1 MEGHRTRQLWAVIT
15 TVATAGFAT
24 GLTIPLVSLRLD
36 ASGHNELVV
45 GLMAAA
51 LALGFVLAA
60 PFVRGLAAALG
71 VRSTLLVCMAMSAA
85 SIALLEVTNHLAIGF
100 VLRMLMGAASGILIA
115 LGETLVNQLSPHSH
129 RGRVVAVYT
138 TTFTVCQLCGPAT
151 LSAMDVHSLW
161 PVALVLGVH
170 LASTLAFGMLFR
182 DLPTP
187 LHEDEPAVSIRI
199 CVRRSPELF
208 AGVMFFALFDAV
220 MLSLFPLYGLHH
232 GHAAAVATFMVTV
245 VFVGD
250 AALQIVIGWLADRTN
265 ARHVFIGCGAATL
278 GLCLGLPAVMPHP
291 GLLWPCL
298 VLLGAVAGGIY
309 TLALIQIGQRFQ
321 GQALV
326 AANASASLAWGAGGL
341 LGPLLAGG
349 AAFVHP
355 GLGFP
360 LTMAVTAGLFLL
372 LACGSEARAQHG

>member
-1 MEGHRTRQLWAVIT
+1 MEEHRTRQLWAVIT

-24 GLTIPLVSLRLD
+24 GLTMPLVSLRLD
-36 ASGHNELVV
+36 ASGHSELLV

-60 PFVRGLAAALG
+60 PFVRGLAAAIG
-71 VRSTLLVCMAMSAA
+71 VRSTLLVCMVLSGTSM
-85 SIALLEVTNHLAIGF
+85 ALLEVTNQPAIWF
-100 VLRMLMGAASGILIA
+100 VLRVQMGAASGILIA
-115 LGETLVNQLSPHSH
+115 LGETLVNQLSTQSH
-129 RGRVVAVYT
+129 RGRAVAVYT
-138 TTFTVCQLCGPAT
+138 TTFTVCQLSGPAA

-170 LASTLAFGMLFR
+170 LASVLAFGLLFR
-182 DLPTP
+182 DPPTP
-187 LHEDEPAVSIRI
+187 AREDEAAVSIWACCQRA
-199 CVRRSPELF
+199 PELF

-232 GHAAAVATFMVTV
+232 GYAAAVATFMVTV

-250 AALQIVIGWLADRTN
+250 AALQIVIGWLADKTN

-278 GLCLGLPAVMPHP
+278 LLCLGLPALMPHP
-291 GLLWPCL
+291 WALWPCL

-372 LACGSEARAQHG
+372 LACGSGARARSG

>member
-1 MEGHRTRQLWAVIT
+1 MGSNRTRQLWAVIGS
-15 TVATAGFAT
+15 VAAAGFTT
-24 GLTIPLVSLRLD
+24 GLSIPLVSLRLD
-36 ASGHNELVV
+36 ASGHSELLV

-60 PFVRGLAAALG
+60 PLVRGLAAALG
-71 VRSTLLVCMAMSAA
+71 VRSTLLVCLAMSAA
-85 SIALLEVTNHLAIGF
+85 STALLEVTHHLAIWF
-100 VLRMLMGAASGILIA
+100 VLRVLMGAASGILIA
-115 LGETLVNQLSPHSH
+115 LGETLVNQLSNQSH
-129 RGRVVAVYT
+129 RGRAVAVYT
-138 TTFTVCQLCGPAT
+138 TTFTVCQLCGPAA
-151 LSAMDVHSLW
+151 LSAMDLHSGW

-170 LASTLAFGMLFR
+170 LASVLAFGLLFR
-182 DLPTP
+182 DPPTP
-187 LHEDEPAVSIRI
+187 AREDEAAVSIWA
-199 CVRRSPELF
+199 CCRRTPELF

-232 GHAAAVATFMVTV
+232 GYAAAVATFMVTV

-250 AALQIVIGWLADRTN
+250 AALQIVIGWLADKTN
-265 ARHVFIGCGAATL
+265 ARQVFIGCGAATL
-278 GLCLGLPAVMPHP
+278 LLCLGLPAVMRHSWWV
-291 GLLWPCL
+291 WPCL

-309 TLALIQIGQRFQ
+309 TLALIQIGQCFQ

-326 AANASASLAWGAGGL
+326 AANASASLAWGVGGL

-372 LACGSEARAQHG
+372 LACGSGARAPRG